1 MTERERFRLETLFQ
15 LLEEE
20 IADNQEGANQKDL
33 PNVPAHDLFYGFQA
47 QHGACLSSQFS

>member
-33 PNVPAHDLFYGFQA
+33 PNVPAHDLFYGFQV